1 LHSSRQCRMFPL
13 MGGRLPTRNTVIVG
27 VLVTLMVLASAW
39 LSSRQGVAQV
49 PPSSQDCPA
58 ARQVQEFTETG
69 NFTSEYFEAPTGQL
83 YASYEFPNGA
93 TGIIYDLEVGF
104 EREPPPAPSGGAETI
119 APIGSLGIIDDPP
132 ETEPNQG
139 QSKLEDVPGRYR
151 LELSPSDPDQEYVVT
166 VYECDP
172 SGGESTVPSPSPS
185 PGGST
190 APSPSPSPG
199 PKTTT
204 TPPKTPATP
213 PKTPSPAPKTPA
225 PAPKDSGTLMNAGGP
240 TTGPM
245 PLMPDGSC
253 PGEFPTMKDGACYP
267 A

>member
-1 LHSSRQCRMFPL
+1 M
-13 MGGRLPTRNTVIVG
+13 IVG
-27 VLVTLMVLASAW
+27 VLVTLLVFASAW
-39 LSSRQGVAQV
+39 LSSRQGMAQV
-49 PPSSQDCPA
+49 PPSNGDCPNA
-58 ARQVQEFTETG
+58 SQIEEFTETG
-69 NFTSEYFEAPTGQL
+69 DTTTEYFDASTGQL
-83 YASYEFPNGA
+83 YASYEFPDGA
-93 TGIIYDLEVGF
+93 PGIIYRLEISF
-104 EREPPPAPSGGAETI
+104 EREPPPSSPGGAEPV
-119 APIGSLGIIDDPP
+119 APLGAAGLIQDPP

-185 PGGST
+185 P
-190 APSPSPSPG
+190 A
-199 PKTTT
+199 
-204 TPPKTPATP
+204 PKTPATP
-213 PKTPSPAPKTPA
+213 PKTPATSPKTPSPAPKSPA

-240 TTGPM
+240 TSGPM